1 MSRGGD
7 APARDVEKE
16 SYHVDLRTRVEMKKT
31 QAQGKTFESS
41 LASLEKIV
49 RDLERGDLPLE
60 VSLQLFEEGVR
71 LSREC
76 QERLDQAERR
86 IEVLLRDSE
95 GRPRLAAFDEGEEE
109 LRLSAEDS
117 EAVDDES
124 VF

>member
-1 MSRGGD
+1 
-7 APARDVEKE
+7 
-16 SYHVDLRTRVEMKKT
+16 MKKT
-31 QAQGKTFESS
+31 TDGRGKTFEAQ
-41 LASLEKIV
+41 LASLEKVV

-60 VSLQLFEEGVR
+60 ESLRLFEEGVR

-76 QERLDQAERR
+76 QERLNQAERR

-95 GRPRLAAFDEGEEE
+95 GRPVLAAFDE
-109 LRLSAEDS
+109 EDANEFTNAGLDE